1 MSESAAVS
9 RKESEKGY
17 RYHAWRCLLAGSP
30 EIKIISLYADD
41 YLPVSAPATAVT
53 FDDCT
58 PEVIA
63 VCYFYFVNPDR
74 FSRSLR

>member
-1 MSESAAVS
+1 MSP
-9 RKESEKGY
+9 RGQPRNQNY
-17 RYHAWRCLLAGSP
+17 LPH
-30 EIKIISLYADD
+30 ADD

-53 FDDCT
+53 FDDCS